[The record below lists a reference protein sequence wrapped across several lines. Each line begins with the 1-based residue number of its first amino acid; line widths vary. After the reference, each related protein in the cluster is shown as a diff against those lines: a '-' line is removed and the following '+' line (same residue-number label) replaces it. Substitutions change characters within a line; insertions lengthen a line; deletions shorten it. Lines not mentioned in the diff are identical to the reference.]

1 MTRAAQLPEKKHTT
15 PVTCFPYLSSC
26 STPPHA
32 GPYSSK
38 ASAALGFTLH
48 EIEKIAFYVEE

>member
-1 MTRAAQLPEKKHTT
+1 MPLGASFT
-15 PVTCFPYLSSC
+15 YLGSC
-26 STPPHA
+26 STPPHT
-32 GPYSSK
+32 GPYSRE